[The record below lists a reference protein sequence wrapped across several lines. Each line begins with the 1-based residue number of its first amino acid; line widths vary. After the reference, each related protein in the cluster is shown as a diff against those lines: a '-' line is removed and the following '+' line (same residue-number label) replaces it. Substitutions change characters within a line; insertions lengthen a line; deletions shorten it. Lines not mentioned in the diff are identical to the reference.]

1 MQGVIVLDKPRGLGS
16 NGAMA
21 RLKRLLGVSKMG
33 FLGTLDPQATG
44 VLPVFVG
51 KATKLIAVFEGL
63 DKEYRVT
70 MKLGERTDTLDA
82 AGEIIER
89 RDAGALSEARVREV
103 LLAFDGTLEQ
113 DTPAY
118 SAVKFNGTPAYRMA
132 RQGRPVPT
140 RRRTVHLSGM
150 VVESMALPLVSFR
163 VSCSAGAYMRQLA
176 ADAGDRLGVGGH
188 VTALRRLRCG
198 TLFNLLN
205 SITLDRIEQ
214 AVKDGDLGFVRNP
227 SEFMPDYL
235 PVTIER
241 NCEEKLRR
249 GQPVPLACDAAVEP
263 SAKVMAV
270 RPGGTLIAI
279 GEIVRS
285 RQNTPMFQ
293 PKKVLV

>member
-1 MQGVIVLDKPRGLGS
+1 
-16 NGAMA
+16 
-21 RLKRLLGVSKMG
+21 
-33 FLGTLDPQATG
+33 
-44 VLPVFVG
+44 
-51 KATKLIAVFEGL
+51 
-63 DKEYRVT
+63 
-70 MKLGERTDTLDA
+70 
-82 AGEIIER
+82 
-89 RDAGALSEARVREV
+89 
-103 LLAFDGTLEQ
+103 
-113 DTPAY
+113 
-118 SAVKFNGTPAYRMA
+118 MA